1 MYLQSFTIKN
11 FRKFGD
17 QDNELQFVSSNK
29 INYQNRDNITQPL
42 VSLSSTLIIG
52 KNNTG
57 KTTIT
62 NALSMLSE
70 NKLSIKSSDFNL
82 SYLKKLIISYIE
94 AFQNDKNDSQ
104 KHLET
109 PKLEFRLKI
118 KLDDLNEDLITNLSE
133 FTPINDFS
141 GNKEIII
148 NATYTLKEEANFLQQ
163 VKDLIQNNQI
173 TSENSDSGQSEH
185 NIKIN
190 NKLLEE
196 ICKLLDNRNETEY
209 KLSFTNNL
217 NREVKNF
224 SLRDLLEIK
233 CIKANRHL
241 DENVLSNVFQR
252 IVNSLFTK
260 NIKNNSKELFI
271 DEITVINT
279 TITDTVKNKNDSVS
293 EIIGEIEQS
302 NHIDMKLSGNV
313 SKEDILKK
321 LIKYSFSD
329 GDDYIPED
337 QFGLGYINLVN
348 IIGEIIYYIS
358 SYEENSHRSRINI
371 LVIEEPEVFMHPQM
385 QEFFIKRIDSAVNK
399 AIEEIKPD
407 ADAADYMSLK
417 CQIIITTHSSHIVNS
432 KIHSSSSFDNIN
444 YLTLENK
451 CSKVIPLYDAL
462 FIQGF
467 SKKSSQETGQQINHK
482 LDQKDL
488 LFLKK
493 HIKYKV
499 SELFFSDAIIVVEG
513 TTEEILLNYYLE
525 KEKKLR
531 NYYIS
536 IFRIDGAYAHIYF
549 PLLQQINIPCV
560 IITDIDIKR
569 NNTEPCEST
578 SSEQIRSL
586 KNRKTTNNTL
596 KILCGIEKL
605 DDNLQYK
612 EINNTYIVFQK
623 DPINEQYATSLEEA
637 IILTNYDNQLVIE
650 SLKSTISTEMFNIIM
665 DNNRINP
672 NSSFEIQKKLNTN
685 GGKTKFAST
694 LLYNMITV
702 TANTDPDSSN
712 IIPELPQYITDGFD
726 WLKRQLENDKGK

>member
-42 VSLSSTLIIG
+42 VSPSSTLIIG

-82 SYLKKLIISYIE
+82 SYLKKLIRSYIE

-109 PKLEFRLKI
+109 PKLEFQLKI

-141 GNKEIII
+141 RNKEIII

-163 VKDLIQNNQI
+163 VKDLIQNNRI
-173 TSENSDSGQSEH
+173 TSENSDSEQSEH
-185 NIKIN
+185 NIKLN

-279 TITDTVKNKNDSVS
+279 TITDTVKDKNDSVS
-293 EIIGEIEQS
+293 EIIGEIEQL

-385 QEFFIKRIDSAVNK
+385 QEFFIKRIDLAVNK
-399 AIEEIKPD
+399 AIREIKPD
-407 ADAADYMSLK
+407 ADAGDYMSLK

-444 YLTLENK
+444 YLTLKNK

-462 FIQGF
+462 FIQDF
-467 SKKSSQETGQQINHK
+467 SKKSSQKTGQQINHK
-482 LDQKDL
+482 LDQRDL

-525 KEKKLR
+525 KEKELR

-549 PLLQQINIPCV
+549 PLLQQIQIPCV

-596 KILCGIEKL
+596 KILCGIEEL
-605 DDNLQYK
+605 NDNLQYK
-612 EINNTYIVFQK
+612 EISNTYIVFQK
-623 DPINEQYATSLEEA
+623 DPINKQYATSLEEA

-726 WLKRQLENDKGK
+726 WLISQLKSDKGK

>member
-1 MYLQSFTIKN
+1 
-11 FRKFGD
+11 
-17 QDNELQFVSSNK
+17 
-29 INYQNRDNITQPL
+29 
-42 VSLSSTLIIG
+42 
-52 KNNTG
+52 
-57 KTTIT
+57 
-62 NALSMLSE
+62 MLSE

-82 SYLKKLIISYIE
+82 SYLKKLIRSYIE

-173 TSENSDSGQSEH
+173 TSENSDSEQSEH
-185 NIKIN
+185 KIKLN

-196 ICKLLDNRNETEY
+196 ICELLDNRNETEY

-241 DENVLSNVFQR
+241 GENVLSNVFQR

-260 NIKNNSKELFI
+260 NIKNNGKELFI
-271 DEITVINT
+271 NEITEINT
-279 TITDTVKNKNDSVS
+279 TITKTVKDENDSAS
-293 EIIGEIEQS
+293 KILGEIEQV

-313 SKEDILKK
+313 SKEYILKK

-329 GDDYIPED
+329 DDDYIPED

-444 YLTLENK
+444 YLTLKNK

-462 FIQGF
+462 FIQDF
-467 SKKSSQETGQQINHK
+467 SKKSSQKTGQQINPK
-482 LDQKDL
+482 LDQRDL

-525 KEKKLR
+525 KEKELR

-549 PLLQQINIPCV
+549 PLLQQIQIPCV

-596 KILCGIEKL
+596 KILCGIEEL
-605 DDNLQYK
+605 NDNLQYK
-612 EINNTYIVFQK
+612 EISNTYIVFQK
-623 DPINEQYATSLEEA
+623 DPINKQYATSLEEA